1 MDKDVLDW
9 LDRKQEYIQL
19 LRGESSLE
27 DQKEWIY
34 EQMQEVV
41 KLEHILFQKN
51 LIIEK
56 LMLERDGVVSKIQ
69 SLVRAMEEVVSVNGV
84 KEEKA
89 KEAESLMDVA

>member
-1 MDKDVLDW
+1 MEKNVLEW
-9 LDRKQEYIQL
+9 LDRKQEYIKL
-19 LRGESSLE
+19 LRGESSVE

-51 LIIEK
+51 LTIEQ
-56 LMLERDGVVSKIQ
+56 LMLERDGIVSKIQ
-69 SLVRAMEEVVSVNGV
+69 SLVRAMEEVVSVNEE

-89 KEAESLMDVA
+89 KEAESLMDVM